1 MKVKK
6 TWFSYLSLFL
16 FLCGGLYVFICATN
30 GLGDGREYPYFVK
43 GMAIG
48 IIAVAYL
55 LVAVVSVLC
64 ARLQLME
71 RVQKYQ
77 WQLKVAEWAIAI
89 LILLLSFLLRV
100 LFVRSYPMEPQSDYK
115 TYYEIAGLLNK
126 GTLLED
132 GIGYCDYVSMFP
144 HVLGYSY
151 VLSIVMKY
159 FGSSVWVGQCF
170 NIILAVLTCFIVWR
184 IAVLLAGR
192 VSGLI
197 GLILTAFWP
206 SQIIYNNFLAS
217 EYLFSFLMCL
227 CIWLFLVLVKKYD
240 VNHPKQQQGVFLHV
254 VLGIFLAIDNAVRPM
269 ALLLLISIL
278 LCLAPSRMPL
288 AIKPRNDLSISERI
302 LEKGWLRGF
311 IILCSFMVSSAFL
324 TKCVS
329 YTVDRELA
337 GGSASFGYNLLVG
350 LNQSSYG
357 GWNEEDS
364 HYLYS
369 AIEETGSAVDA
380 QIACRDLAFQRLK
393 VDKVSLLNLF
403 LHKFDVLW
411 SNDDYASSF
420 NIIFMQEQGNLTSER
435 EDFFYGIRDIDNVW
449 YLISIA
455 FSMIAVLYMM
465 KRSSNWS
472 YLLVILFLGTVAMHL
487 LVENQNRYH
496 FHALYLFAILGSV
509 GLHYLYYDYKQRLVI
524 QDATKEMRERLKLE
538 EQEAME
544 RILEAQAYAKEQLS
558 VKMEGSFDMEK
569 ALKEGHVEVSVTQS
583 YEETPLHVAEVA
595 ATKEAVQELK
605 KEPEKELEK
614 ESEKELEKESEKEA
628 EQEKVASDKQVGT
641 AEGERTEDE

>member
-16 FLCGGLYVFICATN
+16 CLCVGLYIFICATN
-30 GLGDGREYPYFVK
+30 GLGSGREYPYFVK
-43 GMAIG
+43 GMAIV
-48 IIAVAYL
+48 IVVVVYL
-55 LVAVVSVLC
+55 LVAVVSVLG

-77 WQLKVAEWAIAI
+77 WQLKVVEWVIMI
-89 LILLLSFLLRV
+89 LIILFSFLLRV
-100 LFVRSYPMEPQSDYK
+100 YYVRSYPMKPQSDYK
-115 TYYEIAGLLNK
+115 TYYEIARLLNQ

-151 VLSIVMKY
+151 VLSFVMKY
-159 FGSSVWVGQCF
+159 FGPSVWVGQCF
-170 NIILAVLTCFIVWR
+170 NIILAILTCIIVWR

-254 VLGIFLAIDNAVRPM
+254 VLGILLAMDNAIRPI

-278 LCLAPSRMPL
+278 ICLVPSRMPL

-311 IILCSFMVSSAFL
+311 IILCSFLIFSAFL

-350 LNQSSYG
+350 LNQTSYG

-364 HYLYS
+364 QYLY
-369 AIEETGSAVDA
+369 AAMEETGSAVDA
-380 QIACRDLAFQRLK
+380 QIVCRDLAFQRLK

-420 NIIFMQEQGNLTSER
+420 NIIFMQEQGTLTSER

-465 KRSSNWS
+465 KRASNWS
-472 YLLVILFLGTVAMHL
+472 YLLVILFLGTILMHFF
-487 LVENQNRYH
+487 VENQNRYH
-496 FHALYLFAILGSV
+496 FHALYLFVILSSV
-509 GLHYLYYDYKQRLVI
+509 SLHYLYYDYKEQLVI
-524 QDATKEMRERLKLE
+524 QDVTKEMRERLKLE
-538 EQEAME
+538 EQEAID

-558 VKMEGSFDMEK
+558 VKMEGSFDMNK
-569 ALKEGHVEVSVTQS
+569 ALKEGHVEISVTQS
-583 YEETPLHVAEVA
+583 YEESPTYVEEA
-595 ATKEAVQELK
+595 AITKEVVQELR
-605 KEPEKELEK
+605 EEREKEQK
-614 ESEKELEKESEKEA
+614 GNRRADSE
-628 EQEKVASDKQVGT
+628 
-641 AEGERTEDE
+641 